1 MIILPAVAS
10 YHSYL
15 QGDMDFKL
23 VEKKKRV
30 EMCKKCARLKSLSF
44 FFFLENNRLEANVS
58 WGIYS
63 LIIEHKTLISM

>member
-1 MIILPAVAS
+1 
-10 YHSYL
+10 
-15 QGDMDFKL
+15 MDFKL

-44 FFFLENNRLEANVS
+44 FFLENNRLEAKVS

-63 LIIEHKTLISM
+63 LIIELQFAAVA